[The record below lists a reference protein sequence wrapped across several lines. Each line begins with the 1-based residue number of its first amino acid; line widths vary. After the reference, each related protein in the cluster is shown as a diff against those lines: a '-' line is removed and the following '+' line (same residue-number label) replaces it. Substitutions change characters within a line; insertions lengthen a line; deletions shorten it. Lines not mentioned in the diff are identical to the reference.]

1 MLYKLNW
8 SSTSID
14 SYIEEM
20 EFILLKWNLKE
31 VEKFSTLVEKSL
43 QRLSKNP
50 EIGIYNKSSNV
61 YSFVISKQ
69 TTLYYSV
76 NIQTKNIALHVFWNN
91 LRNPND
97 LAKLL

>member
-1 MLYKLNW
+1 MIYKLNW

-14 SYIEEM
+14 TYIQEM

-50 EIGIYNKSSNV
+50 EIGTYNKSSNV

-76 NIQTKNIALHVFWNN
+76 NIQTKKIALHVFWNN
-91 LRNPND
+91 LRDPND

>member
-1 MLYKLNW
+1 MIYKLNW
-8 SSTSID
+8 SPTSRD
-14 SYIEEM
+14 SYIQEM

-31 VEKFSTLVEKSL
+31 VEKFSILVEKSL

-50 EIGIYNKSSNV
+50 AIGLYNKNSDV

-69 TTLYYSV
+69 TTLYYSF
-76 NIQTKNIALHVFWNN
+76 NIETKKITLHVFWNN
-91 LRNPND
+91 IRNPNN